1 MRQQEWFYRQ
11 RLLAFVPSSSF
22 LTLLSIILHLT
33 SVTTAGIRRYL
44 DPIEVA
50 QLVEFLQDGALMRA
64 IAKKVFQHSLKSMEE
79 ISGDSKLL
87 QESWTGSQNALNPS
101 TGLVS
106 FTLFKKEEDQH
117 CQSQIPTKYL
127 QQANGVNLSDHKIRN
142 RPDEGSNGGPC
153 AHSQHCGAR
162 LAFLPQNTRIGSST
176 TGTLC
181 SVLFT
186 NDSRV
191 TLSTCDDCE
200 KILLPVR

>member
-1 MRQQEWFYRQ
+1 MVLQVEATGICSLLIFSDSFINHFAFDQCHYCWHKAIPRPYRGC
-11 RLLAFVPSSSF
+11 
-22 LTLLSIILHLT
+22 
-33 SVTTAGIRRYL
+33 TASRIPPRWRINACKG
-44 DPIEVA
+44 
-50 QLVEFLQDGALMRA
+50 
-64 IAKKVFQHSLKSMEE
+64 KKVFQHSLKSMEE

-87 QESWTGSQNALNPS
+87 QESWTGSQNVLNPS
-101 TGLVS
+101 SGLVS

-162 LAFLPQNTRIGSST
+162 LAFLPQNTRTGSST

-186 NDSRV
+186 NDSRI